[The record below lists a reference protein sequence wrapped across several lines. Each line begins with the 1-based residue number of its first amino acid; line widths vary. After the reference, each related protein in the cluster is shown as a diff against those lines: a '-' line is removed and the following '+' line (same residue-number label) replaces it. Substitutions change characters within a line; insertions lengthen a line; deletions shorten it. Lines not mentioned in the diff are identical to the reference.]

1 MARNEF
7 SGTAHTVIQAH
18 TIHGG
23 IHFNDGHRPFTGPR
37 LTGHLLLAGCSMAV
51 GASLLLWTRDGG
63 DAPALPGPTL
73 GAVGIVLATFGAWLV
88 VHAIV
93 RHRRSRILWGDRS
106 GPELNAAAE
115 RLASAVREQLGR
127 EERLRRLQ
135 DPAPIPI
142 RWDTA
147 PQDLIDH
154 WENVTAVTAVTAVT
168 GATGVSGGGPI
179 DLRGRFEEIA
189 DVLDR
194 VPSGRLVVLGP
205 AGTGKSVLMVRLALD
220 RLARRAPGERI
231 PVILP
236 LATWRPQA
244 EPDLWEWAAEL
255 LGTRYASLATSTASA
270 RDIARELL
278 RTGRLLPVLDGFDEL
293 PAAVRPQALR
303 TLNGTLDR
311 AARIVLTSR
320 EDEYRA
326 AAREARVLTGAA
338 AVSVRPL
345 TVADLT
351 AYLSRTAPPPH
362 GADGRPQ
369 RRTSWRQVLDPRT
382 PDPRTPDP
390 RTPDPRT
397 PDADRAARAARA
409 RVLGEALAT
418 PLMASLAR
426 KAYSDTGRDPAELLD
441 SHRFPDRAAIE
452 AHLLDQFVPATYDT
466 SLAAASPG
474 RHWAAGD
481 AHRWLSFLARHARA
495 LGSPE
500 VTWWSLPRALPWP
513 VRCAPVIAAMAM
525 GLVALAP
532 VGYDRPAEGPLGI
545 GSLPLFVVVALFG
558 VVAVVDAA
566 LDSPRPWTL
575 TARGRLPLLLWRAV
589 TVAPVALF
597 VVLAATLDLRASLYA
612 VVPLI
617 LLVGGAVWQGTADHA
632 LARSPRALLRA
643 DRRTVW
649 TLPGTRAVAEP
660 RRAAAA
666 VVCLLPPLALFLGEQ
681 VKTYYPPRVT
691 PPSHGEG
698 LVTGR
703 DWLSVSLG
711 SAAALFLYGFAVS
724 AWGKFTIARLW
735 LAVTGRLP
743 WRLMEFLDD
752 ACQRGALRQS
762 GGVLSFRHRAL
773 QDRLAPPP
781 PGPPAAAPPAAA
793 PVADPSVPR
802 DVIVSALS
810 PLVVCLML
818 PGLAITLI
826 TPDDER
832 YRSLPEAC
840 ELLDEHM
847 AARAIPRPHVS
858 TREPFSHG
866 ESRCYWTTD
875 GDMSPRIDLVVTIG
889 QAEAAQSAVQEAV
902 VAFRNADTISGEH
915 AGGRRST
922 LDLGQEA
929 AWWRWDG
936 GGQVLVRQA
945 NVVLNM
951 DMHGP
956 GADKRLPAF
965 AEEVLHRALTRA
977 RRGG

>member
-1 MARNEF
+1 MMGEPMARNEF

-23 IHFNDGHRPFTGPR
+23 IHFNDGHRPFTGSR
-37 LTGHLLLAGCSMAV
+37 LTGQLLLAGCSTAV
-51 GASLLLWTRDGG
+51 GASLLRWTRGG
-63 DAPALPGPTL
+63 GNAPGLPGPML
-73 GAVGIVLATFGAWLV
+73 GAVGIVLATFGAWLA

-135 DPAPIPI
+135 DPAPIPV

-147 PQDLIDH
+147 PPDLIDH
-154 WENVTAVTAVTAVT
+154 WENVTGVTDI
-168 GATGVSGGGPI
+168 TGVTGGGPV

-244 EPDLWEWAAEL
+244 EPDLWEWAAGL
-255 LGTRYASLATSTASA
+255 LGTRYPSLATSTASA

-345 TVADLT
+345 TLADLT
-351 AYLSRTAPPPH
+351 VYLSRTAPPPH
-362 GADGRPQ
+362 DSAPPHSAAGRP
-369 RRTSWRQVLDPRT
+369 RRGTAWRQALDPRT
-382 PDPRTPDP
+382 TDP
-390 RTPDPRT
+390 
-397 PDADRAARAARA
+397 ARAARV

-441 SHRFPDRAAIE
+441 SHRFPGRAAIE

-474 RHWAAGD
+474 RHWPAED
-481 AHRWLSFLARHARA
+481 AHRWLTFLARHARA

-500 VTWWSLPRALPWP
+500 VTWWSLPRAVPWP
-513 VRCAPVIAAMAM
+513 VRCAPAIAAMAM

-532 VGYDRPAEGPLGI
+532 VGYDRPAEGPLGM
-545 GSLPLFVVVALFG
+545 GSPPLFVVVALFG
-558 VVAVVDAA
+558 VVAVIDVAWDT
-566 LDSPRPWTL
+566 PRPWTL
-575 TARGRLPLLLWRAV
+575 TARGRLPLLLWRTA
-589 TVAPVALF
+589 TVVPVALF
-597 VVLAATLDLRASLYA
+597 VVLAATVDLRASLYA
-612 VVPLI
+612 VVPLF
-617 LLVGGAVWQGTADHA
+617 LLMGGAVWQDTADHA

-649 TLPGTRAVAEP
+649 TLPGTRAFAKP

-666 VVCLLPPLALFLGEQ
+666 VVCLLPPLALFLSEQ
-681 VKTYYPPRVT
+681 ITTYYPPGVT
-691 PPSHGEG
+691 PPSHSEEP
-698 LVTGR
+698 VTGR
-703 DWLSVSLG
+703 DWLLASLTG
-711 SAAALFLYGFAVS
+711 AAALLLYGFAVS
-724 AWGKFTIARLW
+724 AWGKFTVARLW
-735 LAVTGRLP
+735 LAATGRLP
-743 WRLMEFLDD
+743 RHLMEFLED

-762 GGVLSFRHRAL
+762 GGVLSFRHRTL

-781 PGPPAAAPPAAA
+781 PGPPAPAG
-793 PVADPSVPR
+793 VADPSVSREDPSVSR
-802 DVIVSALS
+802 EVIAMALS
-810 PLVVCLML
+810 PLMVGLMV
-818 PGLAITLI
+818 PGLVSTLI

-840 ELLDEHM
+840 ELLDERM
-847 AARAIPRPHVS
+847 AARAVPRPRLS
-858 TREPFSHG
+858 TREPFSQG

-875 GDMSPRIDLVVTIG
+875 GDVSPRIDLLVTVG
-889 QAEAAQSAVQEAV
+889 KAEAAQSAVQEAV
-902 VAFRNADTISGEH
+902 KAFRSADTIGGEH
-915 AGGRRST
+915 DGGHRST

-929 AWWRWDG
+929 VWWRWDG
-936 GGQVLVRQA
+936 GGQVLVRQD

-951 DMHGP
+951 DMRGP
-956 GADKRLPAF
+956 AETRLPAF

-977 RRGG
+977 RRSG

>member
-1 MARNEF
+1 MMGEPTARNEF

-23 IHFNDGHRPFTGPR
+23 IHFNEGHHPFTGGR
-37 LTGHLLLAGCSMAV
+37 LTGHLLLAVCSTAV

-63 DAPALPGPTL
+63 NAPALPGPTL
-73 GAVGIVLATFGAWLV
+73 GAVGIVLATFGGWLA

-135 DPAPIPI
+135 DPAPIPV

-147 PQDLIDH
+147 PRDLMDH
-154 WENVTAVTAVTAVT
+154 WENVTGVT
-168 GATGVSGGGPI
+168 GVTGVTDVTGDGPI
-179 DLRGRFEEIA
+179 DLRGRFEDIA

-236 LATWRPQA
+236 LATWRPEA

-345 TVADLT
+345 TLADLT
-351 AYLSRTAPPPH
+351 VYLSRTAPPPH
-362 GADGRPQ
+362 GGEGRPQ
-369 RRTSWRQVLDPRT
+369 RGTAWRQVLDPRT
-382 PDPRTPDP
+382 ADPRTADP
-390 RTPDPRT
+390 RTADPRT
-397 PDADRAARAARA
+397 ADPRTADPRTTDPARAARV

-426 KAYSDTGRDPAELLD
+426 KAYSDIGRDPAELLD
-441 SHRFPDRAAIE
+441 SHRFSGRAAIE

-481 AHRWLSFLARHARA
+481 AHRWLAFLARHARA

-500 VTWWSLPRALPWP
+500 
-513 VRCAPVIAAMAM
+513 
-525 GLVALAP
+525 
-532 VGYDRPAEGPLGI
+532 GPLGM
-545 GSLPLFVVVALFG
+545 GSPPLLAVVALFG
-558 VVAVVDAA
+558 VVAVIDVAS
-566 LDSPRPWTL
+566 DSPRPWTL
-575 TARGRLPLLLWRAV
+575 TARGRLPLLLRRTV
-589 TVAPVALF
+589 TVVPVALF

-612 VVPLI
+612 VVPLS
-617 LLVGGAVWQGTADHA
+617 LLVGGAVWQDTADHA

-666 VVCLLPPLALFLGEQ
+666 VSPAVCCPSGTAPSRTGWPRPRRAHRLPPHRPPPHRP
-681 VKTYYPPRVT
+681 PPRW
-691 PPSHGEG
+691 PIHPCHE
-698 LVTGR
+698 
-703 DWLSVSLG
+703 
-711 SAAALFLYGFAVS
+711 
-724 AWGKFTIARLW
+724 
-735 LAVTGRLP
+735 
-743 WRLMEFLDD
+743 M
-752 ACQRGALRQS
+752 
-762 GGVLSFRHRAL
+762 
-773 QDRLAPPP
+773 
-781 PGPPAAAPPAAA
+781 
-793 PVADPSVPR
+793 
-802 DVIVSALS
+802 
-810 PLVVCLML
+810 
-818 PGLAITLI
+818 
-826 TPDDER
+826 
-832 YRSLPEAC
+832 
-840 ELLDEHM
+840 
-847 AARAIPRPHVS
+847 
-858 TREPFSHG
+858 
-866 ESRCYWTTD
+866 
-875 GDMSPRIDLVVTIG
+875 
-889 QAEAAQSAVQEAV
+889 
-902 VAFRNADTISGEH
+902 
-915 AGGRRST
+915 
-922 LDLGQEA
+922 
-929 AWWRWDG
+929 
-936 GGQVLVRQA
+936 
-945 NVVLNM
+945 
-951 DMHGP
+951 
-956 GADKRLPAF
+956 
-965 AEEVLHRALTRA
+965 
-977 RRGG
+977 